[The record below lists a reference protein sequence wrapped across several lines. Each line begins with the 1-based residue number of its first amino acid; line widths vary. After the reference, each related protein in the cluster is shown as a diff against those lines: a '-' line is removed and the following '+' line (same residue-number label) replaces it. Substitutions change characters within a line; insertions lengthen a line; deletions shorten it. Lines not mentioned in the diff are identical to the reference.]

1 MQNLL
6 LFHIQV
12 KHALKMQRTNQG
24 SRQYCKK
31 LAGGAKD
38 GKVLIIIIIMSRH
51 ASSCIRPWE
60 THIHGGKVTC
70 GTELA
75 LVR

>member
-1 MQNLL
+1 
-6 LFHIQV
+6 
-12 KHALKMQRTNQG
+12 MQRTNQG

-31 LAGGAKD
+31 LAGGAMG
-38 GKVLIIIIIMSRH
+38 GKVHTIIIMMSRH
-51 ASSCIRPWE
+51 ASGCIRPCE
-60 THIHGGKVTC
+60 THKHGRKVTC